1 MEDGDDNSDS
11 YSEGDIVYYHK
22 DDMTKFSEGLDLN
35 KIKRLRGKRKVRP
48 LSDMDE
54 IVEDNRTEHSGEVPF
69 RTTLS
74 DVEQASTLK
83 GWDMRYRGSHPDNF
97 RDGNH
102 NRSKSR

>member
-1 MEDGDDNSDS
+1 MEDGDDQSDS

-35 KIKRLRGKRKVRP
+35 KVRRLGGKWRHRP

-54 IVEDNRTEHSGEVPF
+54 IVEDNGTEGGESGEVPF

-74 DVEQASTLK
+74 DVE
-83 GWDMRYRGSHPDNF
+83 
-97 RDGNH
+97 
-102 NRSKSR
+102 